1 MRIARKQMQ
10 NDNEPG
16 IFSDLAFLLII
27 FFIVLAVFNAKYM
40 FQLHFPVSKY
50 SDDTSSI
57 IEIILPGNNT
67 AIYKEETI
75 FLDQLGSFFNKE
87 HFPTQSVIK
96 LHIAATCP
104 YQQAVTFL
112 DFAGNAG
119 ITSVNIELSDNN
131 DEISQAK

>member
-1 MRIARKQMQ
+1 MKIARRQTQ

-27 FFIVLAVFNAKYM
+27 FFIVLAAFTVKYAL
-40 FQLHFPVSKY
+40 QLNFPVSKY
-50 SDDTSSI
+50 SDDKSSI
-57 IEIILPGNNT
+57 IEITLPGNNV

-75 FLDQLGSFFNKE
+75 FLDQLGNFFDKE
-87 HFPTQSVIK
+87 NFSTQSIIK
-96 LHIAATCP
+96 LQIAAACP

-119 ITSVNIELSDNN
+119 ITSVNIELSD
-131 DEISQAK
+131 ISNENSQTK

>member
-1 MRIARKQMQ
+1 MRIAHKQMQ

-27 FFIVLAVFNAKYM
+27 FFIVLAVFSVKYA

-67 AIYKEETI
+67 IIYKEETI
-75 FLDQLGSFFNKE
+75 SLDQLDSFFNKE
-87 HFPTQSVIK
+87 NFPAESVIK
-96 LHIAATCP
+96 LQTAAACP
-104 YQQAVTFL
+104 YQQVVTFL
-112 DFAGNAG
+112 DFAGNVG
-119 ITSVNIELSDNN
+119 ITSINIGLSDNN
-131 DEISQAK
+131 DENLQTK